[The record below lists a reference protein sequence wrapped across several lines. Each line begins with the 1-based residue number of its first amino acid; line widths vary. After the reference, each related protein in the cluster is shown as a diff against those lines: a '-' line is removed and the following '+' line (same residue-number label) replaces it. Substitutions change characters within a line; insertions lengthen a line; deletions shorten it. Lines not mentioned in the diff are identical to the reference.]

1 MLKALIL
8 AFIVSTLVITA
19 GCASGGNKPVMVGH
33 GPLSGESEDPAE
45 MEMIQGYRT

>member
-19 GCASGGNKPVMVGH
+19 GCASGGNKPEMVGH
-33 GPLSGESEDPAE
+33 GPLAGESEDPAE
-45 MEMIQGYRT
+45 RAMIQGYRT